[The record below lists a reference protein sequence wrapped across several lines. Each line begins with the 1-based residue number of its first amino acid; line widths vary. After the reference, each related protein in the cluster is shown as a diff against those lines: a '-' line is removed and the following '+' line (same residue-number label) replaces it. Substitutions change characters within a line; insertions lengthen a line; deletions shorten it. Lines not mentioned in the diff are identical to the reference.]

1 LQCLRVAG
9 YLHVINGTAGRR
21 PRVVPIDAE
30 WQYDVLIRA
39 ARLANPRTGSM
50 IPDPW
55 TLKKWYYHFYYIL
68 QMEGIKRGAEGVPVD
83 GLRHAYRQ
91 MMAESVTGVPAPM
104 KRPDHRPD
112 EHLHQASI
120 ERMAQVAGQGVVVK
134 TLARIPTSDRV
145 DRRSQSLVSVE
156 EAIAAIAVAGGNKSE
171 AAKSLRISRQAL
183 YRLLANGPDRP
194 AASR

>member
-1 LQCLRVAG
+1 
-9 YLHVINGTAGRR
+9 
-21 PRVVPIDAE
+21 
-30 WQYDVLIRA
+30 
-39 ARLANPRTGSM
+39 
-50 IPDPW
+50 
-55 TLKKWYYHFYYIL
+55 
-68 QMEGIKRGAEGVPVD
+68 
-83 GLRHAYRQ
+83 
-91 MMAESVTGVPAPM
+91 
-104 KRPDHRPD
+104 
-112 EHLHQASI
+112 
-120 ERMAQVAGQGVVVK
+120 VAGQGVVVK